1 MTPEPVSA
9 LARAAAE
16 VVEPVFRRLDS
27 VAEAVAASH
36 SERTPMPWSEA
47 DLAGVR
53 ERVVQLVTEDR
64 FTVGLG
70 FIAAPGVVEGRERYL
85 LWWEQRGDRV
95 VRLRLNFDPSSIDVY
110 DYLEMEWFQLA
121 RGGRERVAF
130 GPYVDYSGSGLYIV
144 TATVPVR
151 VDGTFVGV
159 AGADLLAS
167 ELERRLVAVLQRS
180 PREAVLVGPERRVV
194 AANTPRWVVGTRLPE
209 PPVVGA
215 EFSEVEEVPSG
226 TGWLL
231 AVASQEVVD
240 N

>member
-1 MTPEPVSA
+1 MTPEPVTASA

-16 VVEPVFRRLDS
+16 VVEPVYQRLADL
-27 VAEAVAASH
+27 AATVAASR
-36 SERTPMPWSEA
+36 SRPPWSES
-47 DLAGVR
+47 DLAAVR
-53 ERVVQLVTEDR
+53 ERVVQLVTEDEI
-64 FTVGLG
+64 TVGLG
-70 FIAAPGVVEGRERYL
+70 FIAAPGVVEDRERYL
-85 LWWEQRGDRV
+85 LWWEQRGGRV
-95 VRLRLNFDPSSIDVY
+95 ARLRLNFDPSSIDVY

-121 RGGRERVAF
+121 RSGQDRVAF

-144 TATVPVR
+144 TTTVPVR

-159 AGADLLAS
+159 VGADLLAS

-209 PPVVGA
+209 PPAVGA
-215 EFSEVEEVPSG
+215 EFSEVEGVPSG

-231 AVASQEVVD
+231 AVAPPEVAD